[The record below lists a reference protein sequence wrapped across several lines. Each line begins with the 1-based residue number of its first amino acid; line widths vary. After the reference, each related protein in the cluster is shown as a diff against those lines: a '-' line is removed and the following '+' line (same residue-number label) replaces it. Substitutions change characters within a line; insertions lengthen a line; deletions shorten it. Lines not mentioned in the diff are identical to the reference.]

1 MAKELGCEA
10 ERKIRVSIRW
20 ALLVTESASYMR
32 SMHRSARRSE
42 TSSRIQAFVEDRRF
56 ERFIITVIVIN
67 AIGLG
72 LETSAAA
79 MERFGDA
86 IILVDRIAI
95 AIFTIEI
102 ALKLFAYRLSF
113 FRSGWNVFDFLIVAA
128 ALFPASQQFSVL
140 RSLRILRA
148 LRLVSVIPSMRRV
161 IVGLF
166 NAIPSIGTVIVMLV
180 LLFYI
185 SAVMAT
191 KMFGTAF
198 PEWFGSLGASIYSLF
213 QIMTLES
220 WSMGIV
226 RPVMEQ
232 FPYAWAF
239 FVSFILLTSFI
250 VLNLFIGVIVN
261 AMSEATD
268 EEAHD
273 EREEILRELRALRS
287 EIEALNKHPAIGN
300 GRSV

>member
-1 MAKELGCEA
+1 M
-10 ERKIRVSIRW
+10 
-20 ALLVTESASYMR
+20 
-32 SMHRSARRSE
+32 E
-42 TSSRIQAFVEDRRF
+42 TSQSPQTLRTRLQSFIETRRF
-56 ERFIITVIVIN
+56 EYGITAVIVIN

-72 LETSAAA
+72 LETSPEA
-79 MERFGDA
+79 MASFGTA
-86 IILVDRIAI
+86 IRALDRIAI
-95 AIFTIEI
+95 AIFVVEL
-102 ALKLFAYRLSF
+102 AAKLFVYRLGF
-113 FRSGWNVFDFLIVAA
+113 FRNGWNVFDLVIVTL
-128 ALFPASQQFSVL
+128 ALVPASQQMSVL

-148 LRLVSVIPSMRRV
+148 LRLVSVVPSMRKV

-166 NAIPSIGTVIVMLV
+166 SAIPSIGTVIVMLL

-191 KMFGTAF
+191 KLFGGAF
-198 PEWFGSLGASIYSLF
+198 PEWFGTLGSSFYSLF

-239 FVSFILLTSFI
+239 FVPFILVTSFI

-268 EEAHD
+268 GEAHD
-273 EREEILRELRALRS
+273 EREEILSELCRLSEEVRALRQIAEGS
-287 EIEALNKHPAIGN
+287 GKRAE
-300 GRSV
+300 